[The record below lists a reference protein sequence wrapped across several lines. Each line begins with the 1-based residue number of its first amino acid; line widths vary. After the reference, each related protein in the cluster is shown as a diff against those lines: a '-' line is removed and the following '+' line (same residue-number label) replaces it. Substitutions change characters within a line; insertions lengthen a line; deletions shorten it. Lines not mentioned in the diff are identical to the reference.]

1 MNSLRKNLFFNIT
14 YQILILFLPL
24 ITSSY
29 LARVI
34 GAEGI
39 GRYSYAFSI
48 ALYFTY
54 FTLLGLN
61 KYGNRKIASIK
72 NDKGLL
78 SKSFYEIYSMQVI
91 CFVVC
96 FCAYIICSLFIFVDR
111 EMSLILA
118 IFVLSSLFDINWFFF
133 GMEMF
138 DKTVIRNTAI
148 KLLTTILIFTLVEN
162 QDDVNKYAMI
172 MSVGYL
178 VSQLALWPYLKS
190 CIDRV
195 YICDMSLKQHWLPN
209 FAMFL
214 PVVAVSLYRILDKIM
229 LGLFSSY
236 EYVGFFENAEK
247 IVAVPIAVVSALGT
261 VMLPRVTALISEKKY
276 SDVIKYRDLSVT
288 IVTIF
293 SVGALFGFIGISEV
307 LVKCLYGEDF
317 EMSGIILR
325 YLAFTLIFLGIG
337 DVIRSQYLIPY
348 RYDRVYIASAFLGAI
363 VNVILNIVLIPKY
376 QAIGAAIGTIGAEV
390 VVFLYQ
396 IGMIRNSLPLLKY
409 VKNLLL
415 CGIAGILMLISIEN
429 INSDSSVIELVSR
442 VIVGIFVY
450 MAICSLLFLRTIRLA
465 FNMRN

>member
-96 FCAYIICSLFIFVDR
+96 FCAYVICSLFIFVDR
-111 EMSLILA
+111 EMSLILS
-118 IFVLSSLFDINWFFF
+118 IFDLSSLFDINWFFF
-133 GMEMF
+133 GMEIF

-376 QAIGAAIGTIGAEV
+376 QA
-390 VVFLYQ
+390 
-396 IGMIRNSLPLLKY
+396 
-409 VKNLLL
+409 
-415 CGIAGILMLISIEN
+415 
-429 INSDSSVIELVSR
+429 
-442 VIVGIFVY
+442 
-450 MAICSLLFLRTIRLA
+450 
-465 FNMRN
+465 

>member
-261 VMLPRVTALISEKKY
+261 VMLPRVTALISEKK
-276 SDVIKYRDLSVT
+276 
-288 IVTIF
+288 IF
-293 SVGALFGFIGISEV
+293 RCDKV
-307 LVKCLYGEDF
+307 
-317 EMSGIILR
+317 
-325 YLAFTLIFLGIG
+325 
-337 DVIRSQYLIPY
+337 
-348 RYDRVYIASAFLGAI
+348 
-363 VNVILNIVLIPKY
+363 
-376 QAIGAAIGTIGAEV
+376 
-390 VVFLYQ
+390 
-396 IGMIRNSLPLLKY
+396 
-409 VKNLLL
+409 
-415 CGIAGILMLISIEN
+415 
-429 INSDSSVIELVSR
+429 
-442 VIVGIFVY
+442 
-450 MAICSLLFLRTIRLA
+450 
-465 FNMRN
+465 